1 MSPLKITV
9 RDAATGPVLEIFGA
23 LDHDNATELLEL
35 IPAITLRPD
44 QRLILDLGGMEF
56 CDSSALIAAHQHA
69 HAARADFALASVPTH
84 TLRTLRIVGLDQIFP
99 ICPDSDCVLPPE
111 SAVRSPHGHATTRP

>member
-23 LDHDNATELLEL
+23 LDYDNATELLEL
-35 IPAITLRPD
+35 IPAITLRPGR
-44 QRLILDLGGMEF
+44 RLILDLGGMEF
-56 CDSSALIAAHQHA
+56 CDSSGLSAAHHHA
-69 HAARADFALASVPTH
+69 HTARADFALASVPTH

-99 ICPDSDCVLPPE
+99 ICPDGDCVLPPE